1 MSTFDSTLARMQELC
16 YYGRVNEN
24 KQSANN
30 GIEHHTTGADGREYG
45 IIRENGRF
53 FIKSAPKGRGLV
65 VEDYDYIGG
74 ILNKKHY
81 QYNSYM
87 DALKNFD
94 LKMRSLNEAY
104 NGHVNTESLD
114 PYRKC
119 DTLNE
124 QTSAMSDQLAR
135 MRQIMHNTAMI
146 MKESSPFASS
156 APIKNQPEAA
166 KGHSGDKD
174 TPFVNDGK
182 TDTLNHKPQTAAD
195 PKSQGSPFGDKKEY
209 AKEGEQVNVAGS
221 VAGKKA
227 KLNEDLST
235 KTSFDDGLEPFPSTG
250 SGEADTEEH
259 NKPFTQTVSES
270 CDEENEVDPTVLDSE
285 EPDVDDDDLTISDE
299 DLDTDEPSDED
310 LEPEDL
316 SDDESE
322 TEPEDNDVT
331 DDDFE
336 DDDEPE
342 DGEDNDVTD
351 DDFEDDDEPEDEDS
365 DLKSEIEMLKQQ
377 IADLKAQI
385 NGSEETDETDEDDF
399 EFAPDSE
406 DDSDY
411 EDDLNEGK
419 ANRADKIIESVCNKY
434 LGKVNE
440 DELHDFG
447 KHPGYRK
454 QPFTLPPTGKD
465 SDEHGRDWN
474 DDSVYSERPFG
485 EKVGDSTPFDDLVKK
500 VTKDI
505 MESICSGEPV
515 CHKKKVK

>member
-24 KQSANN
+24 KQSINN

-81 QYNSYM
+81 QYKSYM

-119 DTLNE
+119 HTLNE
-124 QTSAMSDQLAR
+124 QTEAMSDQLAR

-156 APIKNQPEAA
+156 APFKNQPEAA
-166 KGHSGDKD
+166 KDHSGDKD
-174 TPFVNDGK
+174 SPFVEDGK
-182 TDTLNHKPQTAAD
+182 SDDLNHQSQTATD
-195 PKSQGSPFGDKKEY
+195 PKSQGSPFGDKKDYE
-209 AKEGEQVNVAGS
+209 KEGELVNVAGS
-221 VAGKKA
+221 VTGKNTR
-227 KLNEDLST
+227 LNEDMST
-235 KTSFDDGLEPFPSTG
+235 ETSFDCGIEKFPSAGTG
-250 SGEADTEEH
+250 DADTDAH
-259 NKPFTQTVSES
+259 NKPFTQTVSET
-270 CDEENEVDPTVLDSE
+270 CDEEEEVDTDVLGTE
-285 EPDVDDDDLTISDE
+285 EPESEDDDLSISDE
-299 DLDTDEPSDED
+299 ELDNDEPSDED
-310 LEPEDL
+310 LDPEDL
-316 SDDESE
+316 SDEEFNDEAE
-322 TEPEDNDVT
+322 TEP
-331 DDDFE
+331 DDDE
-336 DDDEPE
+336 DISDEDFASDDEPE
-342 DGEDNDVTD
+342 DNE
-351 DDFEDDDEPEDEDS
+351 S

-377 IADLKAQI
+377 ISDLQAKVNDYEE
-385 NGSEETDETDEDDF
+385 NGAEEYEL
-399 EFAPDSE
+399 APDSE
-406 DDSDY
+406 EVNDY
-411 EDDLNEGK
+411 EEDLNEHM
-419 ANRADKIIESVCNKY
+419 ARRVDKIIESVCNKY
-434 LGKVNE
+434 LGKLNE
-440 DELHDFG
+440 DVLHDFG

-454 QPFTLPPTGKD
+454 KPFTLPSTGED
-465 SDEHGRDWN
+465 SNEHGKDWN

-485 EKVGDSTPFDDLVKK
+485 EKIGKGTPFDDIVKK

-505 MESICSGEPV
+505 MESIRSGNPIGS
-515 CHKKKVK
+515 KKKVK